1 MHQPTMVAAPIP
13 QPPWYP
19 TPGFEAH
26 NNQPTCRFATGLHHK
41 KMYYLLYY
49 YYIQRIDNNG
59 QQCGCKQW
67 CLQLSVGRL
76 RWFWHNSF
84 VLWTYWHCLG
94 AWFQRQRRWQGRQS
108 EHWPR
113 WGNFGESTMVDLL
126 HWWVRMKSIHKYNNR
141 QLIYWFGLTTRTFGV
156 ETFVFWP
163 HIVW

>member
-1 MHQPTMVAAPIP
+1 MV
-13 QPPWYP
+13 
-19 TPGFEAH
+19 
-26 NNQPTCRFATGLHHK
+26 RK
-41 KMYYLLYY
+41 KMKQDLTTGTWQDDTGCPISIILVSTSDV
-49 YYIQRIDNNG
+49 DNNG

-67 CLQLSVGRL
+67 CLQLSVGHL

-84 VLWTYWHCLG
+84 VLWTYWHCPG